1 MKRTLRIEL
10 DITVNLSD
18 NPDGTPEHL
27 SNSLIQANADWITGM
42 LRIEADRLAELR
54 NAEVGD
60 FVHWMD
66 D

>member
-18 NPDGTPEHL
+18 EPDGTPDNL
-27 SNSLIQANADWITGM
+27 SENLIKAHADWIAGM
-42 LRIEADRLAELR
+42 IRIQSDIIAESK
-54 NAEVGD
+54 NSEVGD
-60 FVHWMD
+60 FVHWID